1 MKNIFEKF
9 LIAALSFFLIL
20 GAGCNTDDDFNNQT
34 DGKLII
40 KLIDGPFPTDLV
52 AEANVT
58 ISSILVRNVDENA
71 GSPFLTLTEEEMS
84 FNLLD
89 LTNGVT
95 ATLVDKQ
102 IPAGTYDQIR
112 MIVSEAN
119 IVLKDQTIYDLKI
132 PSGEQ
137 TGIKIML
144 DPLVVIA
151 EDLGAEIILDFDVSR
166 SFVVQGNPDTPAG
179 IKGFIFKP
187 VVRSANKD
195 VTGSLSGKVT
205 DTEEVALEGVQI
217 SVFSGAELVST
228 TFTTEEGKYKILG
241 LLPGTYIVTA
251 EHLGYVSVTVEDVEI
266 EKGEDT
272 EVDFELSS

>member
-1 MKNIFEKF
+1 MEKIVRRF
-9 LIAALSFFLIL
+9 LFTALSLVMIL
-20 GAGCNTDDDFNNQT
+20 AYGCKKDDLGGDKNVN
-34 DGKLII
+34 LVI

-58 ISSILVRNVDENA
+58 ISSILIKNVDENA
-71 GSPFLTLTEEEMS
+71 GNPFLTLTEEEMS

-95 ATLVDKQ
+95 ATLVDME
-102 IPAGTYDQIR
+102 IPDGTYDEIR

-119 IVLKDQTIYDLKI
+119 IVLKDQTIFDLKI

-137 TGIKIML
+137 TGIKIKL
-144 DPLVVIA
+144 DPLVIISD
-151 EDLGAEIILDFDVSR
+151 ESGAEILLDFDVSQ

-187 VVRSANKD
+187 VVRSANTD

-205 DTEEVALEGVQI
+205 NTEEVAFEGVQI
-217 SVFSGAELVST
+217 SVYSGDELVST

-266 EKGEDT
+266 EKGEET
-272 EVDFELSS
+272 AVDFELEEG